1 MTITQLE
8 RQRSRR
14 DEANVLAVL
23 GLLAL
28 GVGYLAMFTVLGD
41 TNYAVKFENGS
52 LPPGFD
58 PAGGQFAAIVTVGAA
73 LFAFAAI
80 VGAASIRTTKLVAV
94 IACLGVLAA
103 APYVPLALFTLGLA
117 F

>member
-14 DEANVLAVL
+14 DVANVLAVL

-41 TNYAVKFENGS
+41 TNYAVKFENGE

-58 PAGGQFAAIVTVGAA
+58 GSGGQFAAVMSVVAA
-73 LFAFAAI
+73 LVAFAGI

-94 IACLGVLAA
+94 IIAVGLLAA
-103 APYVPLALFTLGLA
+103 MPYVPLALFTWSLA